1 MGNGVIAPFQD
12 EKGAE
17 PGVKDMRWPPF
28 RLAGPPAYAG
38 AARRPTG
45 PQRGRQPGPPAYAGA
60 AGAAPG
66 PSMAGSVPV
75 RAFSPGSAP
84 RRSAPR
90 RGPNRNGAG
99 PRSGCVKATAA
110 PIASTVKGLSSE
122 VPVGP
127 AQGLEHAGALSIDNV
142 ITIPVAALGRR
153 IGWLNDE
160 QERLLARALVL
171 AYALDV
177 PLPDCSG
184 GGAAPDPGGRG
195 RSRPPAGSG
204 DGDGDGV
211 GSGDGAGSGAGRTG
225 AHRT

>member
-12 EKGAE
+12 EKGAK
-17 PGVKDMRWPPF
+17 PGVKDMRRPPF
-28 RLAGPPAYAG
+28 RLAGP
-38 AARRPTG
+38 ARL
-45 PQRGRQPGPPAYAGA
+45 RGSRAP
-60 AGAAPG
+60 PG
-66 PSMAGSVPV
+66 PSTAGSVPA

-84 RRSAPR
+84 RRSALR

-153 IGWLNDE
+153 IGWFDDE

-171 AYALDV
+171 AYDLDA

-184 GGAAPDPGGRG
+184 GGAA
-195 RSRPPAGSG
+195 AGSG

>member
-17 PGVKDMRWPPF
+17 PGVKDMRRPPF
-28 RLAGPPAYAG
+28 RLASPPAYAG

-60 AGAAPG
+60 AGAVPG

-90 RGPNRNGAG
+90 RGPNRNEAG
-99 PRSGCVKATAA
+99 PVSGCVKATVA

-127 AQGLEHAGALSIDNV
+127 AQGLEHASAISIDNV

-153 IGWLNDE
+153 IGWFDDE

-184 GGAAPDPGGRG
+184 GGAAPGPGGRG

-204 DGDGDGV
+204 DDDGV